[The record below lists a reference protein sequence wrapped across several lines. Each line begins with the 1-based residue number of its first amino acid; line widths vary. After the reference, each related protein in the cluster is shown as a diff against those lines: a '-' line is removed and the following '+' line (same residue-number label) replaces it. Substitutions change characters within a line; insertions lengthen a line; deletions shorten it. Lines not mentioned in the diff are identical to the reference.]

1 MGGASWAPIRICSS
15 STSTTNSPNKNPG
28 KPPTRSRRE
37 RGSWALG
44 RSLEGAR
51 TQADF
56 VVNIMLLIGRI
67 VKRNLRLLAAFL
79 WNSGCTLQGLR
90 PSGGVLPAG
99 AGGSPAGSGIGRHF
113 VETPEVCLV
122 GLQATYAMLSCECRS
137 SCCAFFRAGDS
148 SQVSCFGP
156 LGSIPFQLVPQLALN
171 YSFPGFR
178 SAGFGGYGSYREQQ
192 SPADR
197 G

>member
-15 STSTTNSPNKNPG
+15 STSTTNSPNKNRG
-28 KPPTRSRRE
+28 KRRTRSRREGERERGREGERE

-44 RSLEGAR
+44 RSPEGAR

-56 VVNIMLLIGRI
+56 VVNIIQLIGRI

-99 AGGSPAGSGIGRHF
+99 AGGVSSRKWNWAAFCRDAGGLLGWSPGHVRD
-113 VETPEVCLV
+113 
-122 GLQATYAMLSCECRS
+122 
-137 SCCAFFRAGDS
+137 AFLRMPIFLL
-148 SQVSCFGP
+148 C
-156 LGSIPFQLVPQLALN
+156 IFQ
-171 YSFPGFR
+171 SWG
-178 SAGFGGYGSYREQQ
+178 
-192 SPADR
+192 
-197 G
+197 

>member
-99 AGGSPAGSGIGRHF
+99 AGGGLQ
-113 VETPEVCLV
+113 PEVELGGILSRRRRFAWLV
-122 GLQATYAMLSCECRS
+122 SRPRTRCFPANAALLVVHFSELGIVRKSVALARLGRFPS
-137 SCCAFFRAGDS
+137 SW
-148 SQVSCFGP
+148 
-156 LGSIPFQLVPQLALN
+156 
-171 YSFPGFR
+171 FPR
-178 SAGFGGYGSYREQQ
+178 
-192 SPADR
+192 
-197 G
+197 

>member
-37 RGSWALG
+37 RGSWVLG

-56 VVNIMLLIGRI
+56 AVNIMLLIGRI

-99 AGGSPAGSGIGRHF
+99 AGGVSSRKWNWAAFCRDAGGLLGWSPGHVRD
-113 VETPEVCLV
+113 
-122 GLQATYAMLSCECRS
+122 
-137 SCCAFFRAGDS
+137 AFLRMPIFLL
-148 SQVSCFGP
+148 C
-156 LGSIPFQLVPQLALN
+156 IFQ
-171 YSFPGFR
+171 SWG
-178 SAGFGGYGSYREQQ
+178 
-192 SPADR
+192 
-197 G
+197 

>member
-28 KPPTRSRRE
+28 KRPTRSRREGERERGREGERE

-44 RSLEGAR
+44 RSPEGAR

-56 VVNIMLLIGRI
+56 VVNIIQLIGRI

-99 AGGSPAGSGIGRHF
+99 AGGGLQ
-113 VETPEVCLV
+113 PEVEL
-122 GLQATYAMLSCECRS
+122 GGILSRRRRF
-137 SCCAFFRAGDS
+137 A
-148 SQVSCFGP
+148 
-156 LGSIPFQLVPQLALN
+156 
-171 YSFPGFR
+171 
-178 SAGFGGYGSYREQQ
+178 
-192 SPADR
+192 
-197 G
+197 